1 MLTKRL
7 RQEWRDY
14 ERRKRQEFREEIGD
28 ETVREIRQEDMARRQ
43 IVSRRAKRKITH
55 GPLTA

>member
-14 ERRKRQEFREEIGD
+14 ERRQRQEFREEIGD
-28 ETVREIRQEDMARRQ
+28 DVVRDIRQEDMARRQ

-55 GPLTA
+55 GLLS